1 MVTDTL
7 TVLNRTRVF
16 EFATQQKLP
25 AIYEQAFLVCNGGL
39 MSYGADMDEVYG
51 RAAYL
56 ADRILKGV
64 RPAE

>member
-1 MVTDTL
+1 
-7 TVLNRTRVF
+7 
-16 EFATQQKLP
+16 
-25 AIYEQAFLVCNGGL
+25 

-56 ADRILKGV
+56 ADRISKGV